1 MAKPLAKLVTL
12 LTSPRRVG
20 EKCSAPRLAT
30 AHGECRLV
38 CFDNAMRVHL
48 LSWCRIDENAATG
61 VPLAKGVQP
70 MARFLGLA
78 AISFAVLAGP
88 TAAAPLDAPKR
99 VLFVGN
105 EETPRT
111 RAFVE
116 LLKKHFARVEVA
128 DRKTF
133 EPSAAAD
140 SDVVLLDWSQRDAK
154 FPHDPSPLGK
164 REAWKKPT
172 VFLGSAGLLVA
183 VQWQIIGGSG

>member
-1 MAKPLAKLVTL
+1 
-12 LTSPRRVG
+12 
-20 EKCSAPRLAT
+20 
-30 AHGECRLV
+30 
-38 CFDNAMRVHL
+38 
-48 LSWCRIDENAATG
+48 
-61 VPLAKGVQP
+61 
-70 MARFLGLA
+70 MARYLGLA
-78 AISFAVLAGP
+78 ALLIAALTAP
-88 TAAAPLDAPKR
+88 TAAAPLNAPKR

-105 EETPRT
+105 EKTPRT

-140 SDVVLLDWSQRDAK
+140 ADVVLLDWSQRDAK